1 MKKLLILGGDHFT
14 IPVVE
19 AAHKQ
24 GYYVIT
30 CDYLPD
36 NVAHKHSDEFVNFST
51 IDKEGILTW
60 AKKNPIDGVVTF
72 TDSGVVTTAYL
83 QDRLGLPRIGPLES
97 VEILQNKARF
107 RQFLTDN
114 GFTVPKAKGFSRKED
129 ALASKDFFRLPIIV
143 KPVDAAG
150 SKGVTKV
157 SEWSQ
162 LEAAIDWAIQYSFSG
177 DFIIE
182 SFIEKQGCS
191 SDSDCFSINGQ
202 FKFISFSAQRFDDKA
217 AGEYTPAAYS
227 WPSTLGRVVEKEL
240 SKELQRLISL
250 LGMKTTVYNVETRVG
265 TDGKPYIMEVSPR
278 GGGNRLSE
286 MMRFATGVDMIT
298 GAVRAAV
305 GDPVYDVEQKPL
317 DGNWAEIIVHADK
330 AGVLDGIVIEPE
342 MEPNVKERDFW
353 YKRGD
358 SVKEFQSARD
368 AIGTL
373 VMRFDTADDLEYAIT
388 HQREWLKVIVYEVY

>member
-1 MKKLLILGGDHFT
+1 MILGGDHFT

-36 NVAHKHSDEFVNFST
+36 NVAHKVSDEFINYST
-51 IDKEGILTW
+51 TDKEGILEW
-60 AKKNPIDGVVTF
+60 AKNNPIDGVVTF

-83 QDRLGLPRIGPLES
+83 QHHLGLPQIGPLES
-97 VEILQNKARF
+97 VKILQNKAKF

-114 GFTVPKAKGFSRKED
+114 GFAVPKAKGFSRKED
-129 ALASKDFFRLPIIV
+129 ALALKDFFTLPVMV

-157 SEWSQ
+157 SDWSE
-162 LEAAIDWAIQYSFSG
+162 LEAAIDWAIQFSFSG

-182 SFIEKQGCS
+182 SFIEKKGCS
-191 SDSDCFSINGQ
+191 SDCDCFSVDGQ
-202 FKFISFSAQRFDDKA
+202 FKFISFSAQRFDTNVV
-217 AGEYTPAAYS
+217 GEYAPAAYS
-227 WPSTLGRVVEKEL
+227 WPSTLGTEAEEIL
-240 SKELQRLISL
+240 SKELQRLITL

-265 TDGKPYIMEVSPR
+265 TDGKPYIMEISPR

-305 GDPVYDVEQKPL
+305 GDPVYDIEQKPL
-317 DGNWAEIIVHADK
+317 NGYWAEIIVHADK
-330 AGVLDGIVIEPE
+330 TGVLDRIEVDQEYEPYVIE
-342 MEPNVKERDFW
+342 KDFW
-353 YKRGD
+353 FKRGD
-358 SVKEFQSARD
+358 EMKEFQSARD

-373 VMRFDTADDLEYAIT
+373 VLKFDNSDKLEYAIT
-388 HQREWLKVIVYEVY
+388 HQREWLRIVVK

>member
-1 MKKLLILGGDHFT
+1 MKKLLVLGGDHFT

-30 CDYLPD
+30 CDYLPG
-36 NVAHKHSDEFVNFST
+36 NVAHKHSDEYVNFST
-51 IDKEGILTW
+51 TDKEGLLAW

-83 QDRLGLPRIGPLES
+83 QHHLGLPQIGPLES

-107 RQFLTDN
+107 RQFLTDH
-114 GFTVPKAKGFSRKED
+114 GFTVPKAKGFSKKED
-129 ALASKDFFRLPIIV
+129 ALASKDFFSLPVIV

-157 SEWSQ
+157 SDWGE
-162 LEAAIDWAIQYSFSG
+162 LESAVEWAIQYSFSG

-191 SDSDCFSINGQ
+191 SDSDCFSVDGQ
-202 FKFISFSAQRFDDKA
+202 FKFLSFSAQRFDEKA

-227 WPSTLGRVVEKEL
+227 WPSTLGDVAEAEL
-240 SKELQRLISL
+240 SAELQRLISL

-265 TDGKPYIMEVSPR
+265 TDGKAYIMEISPR

-298 GAVRAAV
+298 AAVRAAV
-305 GDPVYDVEQKPL
+305 GDSVSGMEQKPL
-317 DGNWAEIIVHADK
+317 DGHWAEIIVHADK
-330 AGVLDGIVIEPE
+330 SGILDRVAIDPS
-342 MEPNVKERDFW
+342 MESYVHSKDFW
-353 YKRGD
+353 FKQGD
-358 SVKEFQSARD
+358 SVKEFKSARD
-368 AIGTL
+368 AIGTMVL
-373 VMRFDTADDLEYAIT
+373 RFDNAEQLESAIT
-388 HQREWLKVIVYEVY
+388 NQRDWLQVIVK

>member
-1 MKKLLILGGDHFT
+1 MKKLLILGGDHFAV
-14 IPVVE
+14 PVVK
-19 AAHKQ
+19 AAKEQ

-36 NVAHKHSDEFVNFST
+36 NVAHKYSDEFANFST
-51 IDKEGILTW
+51 TDKEGIL
-60 AKKNPIDGVVTF
+60 AYAREKKIDGVVTF
-72 TDSGVVTTAYL
+72 TDSGVVTTAYI
-83 QDRLGLPRIGPLES
+83 QHHLGLPQIGPLES

-114 GFTVPKAKGFSRKED
+114 GFVVPKAKGFSKKDE
-129 ALASKDFFRLPIIV
+129 ALASKDFFTLPVIV

-157 SEWSQ
+157 SKWGE
-162 LEAAIDWAIQYSFSG
+162 LESAIDWAIQFSFSG

-182 SFIEKQGCS
+182 SFIEKKGCS
-191 SDSDCFSINGQ
+191 SDSDCFSVDGQ
-202 FKFISFSAQRFDDKA
+202 FKFMSFSAQRFDEQA

-227 WPSTLGRVVEKEL
+227 WPSTLGKEAEEEL

-250 LGMKTTVYNVETRVG
+250 LGMRTTVYNVETRVG
-265 TDGKPYIMEVSPR
+265 TDGKPYIMEISPR

-286 MMRFATGVDMIT
+286 MMRYATGVDMIT

-305 GDPVYDVEQKPL
+305 GDEVNDIEQKPL
-317 DGNWAEIIVHADK
+317 NGCWAEIIVHADK
-330 AGVLDGIVIEPE
+330 TGILDRIEVDQEYEPYVIE
-342 MEPNVKERDFW
+342 KDFW
-353 YKRGD
+353 FKRGD
-358 SVKEFQSARD
+358 EVKEFQSARD

-373 VMRFDTADDLEYAIT
+373 VVRFDDSEHLEYAIT
-388 HQREWLKVIVYEVY
+388 HQREWLKVVAK

>member
-1 MKKLLILGGDHFT
+1 MKKKLLILGGDHFT

-51 IDKEGILTW
+51 TDKEGILAW
-60 AKKNPIDGVVTF
+60 AKEHPIDGIITF
-72 TDSGVVTTAYL
+72 TDSGVVTTAYV
-83 QDRLGLPRIGPLES
+83 QHYLGLPQIGPLKS
-97 VEILQNKARF
+97 VEILQNKAKF
-107 RQFLTDN
+107 RQFLTEH
-114 GFTVPKAKGFSRKED
+114 GFTVPKAKGFTKIED
-129 ALASKDFFRLPIIV
+129 ALASKDFFTLPVIV

-157 SEWSQ
+157 SDWSE
-162 LEAAIDWAIQYSFSG
+162 LEKAVDWAIKFSFSG

-182 SFIEKQGCS
+182 SFIEKKGCS
-191 SDSDCFSINGQ
+191 SDSDCFSVDGQ
-202 FKFISFSAQRFDDKA
+202 FKFMSYSAQRFDENA
-217 AGEYTPAAYS
+217 AGEYTPAAFS
-227 WPSTLGRVVEKEL
+227 WPATMSMQAQAEL
-240 SKELQRLISL
+240 SIELQRLITL
-250 LGMKTTVYNVETRVG
+250 LGMRTTVYNVETRVG
-265 TDGKPYIMEVSPR
+265 TDNKPYIMEISPR

-298 GAVRAAV
+298 AAVRAAV
-305 GDPVYDVEQKPL
+305 GDPVEIEQKPL

-330 AGVLDGIVIEPE
+330 TGTLEGIEITPE
-342 MEPNVKERDFW
+342 IEPNVKEKDFW
-353 YKRGD
+353 FRKGD
-358 SVKEFQSARD
+358 AVKEFQSARD

-373 VMRFDTADDLEYAIT
+373 VLRFDDSEKMEYTIT
-388 HQREWLKVIVYEVY
+388 HQKEWLKVVVK

>member
-30 CDYLPD
+30 CDYLPG
-36 NVAHKHSDEFVNFST
+36 NVAHKHSDEYVNFST
-51 IDKEGILTW
+51 IDKEGLLAW

-83 QDRLGLPRIGPLES
+83 QHHLGLPQIGPLES

-107 RQFLTDN
+107 RQFLTDH
-114 GFTVPKAKGFSRKED
+114 GFTVPKAKGFSKKED
-129 ALASKDFFRLPIIV
+129 ALASKDFFTLPVIV

-157 SEWSQ
+157 SDWDE
-162 LEAAIDWAIQYSFSG
+162 LELAVDWAIQYSFSG

-191 SDSDCFSINGQ
+191 SDSDCFSVDGQ
-202 FKFISFSAQRFDDKA
+202 FKFLSFSAQRFDEKA

-227 WPSTLGRVVEKEL
+227 WPSTLGDVAEAEL
-240 SKELQRLISL
+240 SAELQRLISL

-265 TDGKPYIMEVSPR
+265 TDGKAYIMEISPR

-298 GAVRAAV
+298 AAVRAAV
-305 GDPVYDVEQKPL
+305 GDSVSGMEQKPL
-317 DGNWAEIIVHADK
+317 DGHWAEIIVHADK
-330 AGVLDGIVIEPE
+330 SGILDRVAIDPT
-342 MEPNVKERDFW
+342 MESYVHSKDFW
-353 YKRGD
+353 FKQGD
-358 SVKEFQSARD
+358 SVKEFKSARD
-368 AIGTL
+368 AIGTMVL
-373 VMRFDTADDLEYAIT
+373 RFDDADKLESAIT
-388 HQREWLKVIVYEVY
+388 NQRNWLQVIVK

>member
-1 MKKLLILGGDHFT
+1 MKKLLVLGGDHFT

-30 CDYLPD
+30 CDYLPN
-36 NVAHKHSDEFVNFST
+36 NVAHKVSDEYVNFST
-51 IDKEGILTW
+51 IDKEGILEW

-83 QDRLGLPRIGPLES
+83 QHHLGLPQIGPLES

-114 GFTVPKAKGFSRKED
+114 GFVVPKAKGFSKKED
-129 ALASKDFFRLPIIV
+129 ALSSKDFFTLPVIV

-157 SEWSQ
+157 SKWDE
-162 LEAAIDWAIQYSFSG
+162 LESAIDWAVQFSFSG

-182 SFIEKQGCS
+182 SFIEKKGCS
-191 SDSDCFSINGQ
+191 SDSDCFSVDGQ
-202 FKFISFSAQRFDDKA
+202 FKFMSFSAQRFDEQV

-227 WPSTLGRVVEKEL
+227 WPSTLGKEAEEEL
-240 SKELQRLISL
+240 SKELQRLIAL
-250 LGMKTTVYNVETRVG
+250 LGMRTTVYNVETRVG
-265 TDGKPYIMEVSPR
+265 TDGKPYIMEISPR

-286 MMRFATGVDMIT
+286 MMRLATGVDMIT

-305 GDPVYDVEQKPL
+305 GDPVFDIEQKPL
-317 DGNWAEIIVHADK
+317 NGCWAEIIVHADQT
-330 AGVLDGIVIEPE
+330 GILDHYEIAPSMEPKVIE
-342 MEPNVKERDFW
+342 KDFW
-353 YKRGD
+353 VRSGD
-358 SVKEFQSARD
+358 PVKEFQSARD

-373 VMRFDTADDLEYAIT
+373 VMRFDTQEELEYAIT
-388 HQREWLKVIVYEVY
+388 HQHEWLHIVEK

>member
-1 MKKLLILGGDHFT
+1 MKRLLVLGGDHFT

-30 CDYLPD
+30 CDYLPG
-36 NVAHKHSDEFVNFST
+36 NVAHKHSDEYVNFST
-51 IDKEGILTW
+51 TDKEGLLAW

-83 QDRLGLPRIGPLES
+83 QHHLGLPQIGPLES

-107 RQFLTDN
+107 RQFLTDH
-114 GFTVPKAKGFSRKED
+114 GFTVPKAKGFSKKED
-129 ALASKDFFRLPIIV
+129 ALASKDFFSLPVIV

-157 SEWSQ
+157 SDWGE
-162 LEAAIDWAIQYSFSG
+162 LESAVEWAIQYSFSG

-191 SDSDCFSINGQ
+191 SDSDCFSVDGQ
-202 FKFISFSAQRFDDKA
+202 FKFLSFSAQRFDEKA

-227 WPSTLGRVVEKEL
+227 WPSTLGDVAEAEL
-240 SKELQRLISL
+240 SAELQRLISL

-265 TDGKPYIMEVSPR
+265 TDGKAYIMEISPR

-298 GAVRAAV
+298 AAVRAAV
-305 GDPVYDVEQKPL
+305 GDSVSGMEQKPL
-317 DGNWAEIIVHADK
+317 DGHWAEIIVHADK
-330 AGVLDGIVIEPE
+330 SGILDRVAIDPS
-342 MEPNVKERDFW
+342 MESYVHSKDFW
-353 YKRGD
+353 FKQGD
-358 SVKEFQSARD
+358 SVKEFKSARD
-368 AIGTL
+368 AIGTMVL
-373 VMRFDTADDLEYAIT
+373 RFDDADKLESAIT
-388 HQREWLKVIVYEVY
+388 NQRDWLQVIVK

>member
-36 NVAHKHSDEFVNFST
+36 NVAHRYSDEFANFST
-51 IDKEGILTW
+51 IDKEGILAW

-129 ALASKDFFRLPIIV
+129 ALASKKFFSLPIIV

-157 SEWSQ
+157 SEWDQ

-191 SDSDCFSINGQ
+191 SDSDCFSVDGQ
-202 FKFISFSAQRFDDKA
+202 FKFISFSAQRFDEKA

-227 WPSTLGRVVEKEL
+227 WPSTLGKDVEEEL

-250 LGMKTTVYNVETRVG
+250 LGMRTTVYNVETRVG
-265 TDGKPYIMEVSPR
+265 TDGKAYIMEVSPR

-286 MMRFATGVDMIT
+286 MMRLATGVDMIT

-305 GDPVYDVEQKPL
+305 GDPVLDVEQKPL
-317 DGNWAEIIVHADK
+317 DGHWAEIIVHADK
-330 AGVLDGIVIEPE
+330 TGVLDGIVIEPE
-342 MEPNVKERDFW
+342 MEPYVKERDFW
-353 YKRGD
+353 FKHGD
-358 SVKEFQSARD
+358 FVKEFQSARD
-368 AIGTL
+368 AVGTL
-373 VMRFDTADDLEYAIT
+373 VMRFNSADELEYAIT
-388 HQREWLKVIVYEVY
+388 HQREWLHVIVS

>member
-24 GYYVIT
+24 GYYAIT

-36 NVAHKHSDEFVNFST
+36 NVAHKHSDEFINFST
-51 IDKEGILTW
+51 IDKEGILEW
-60 AKKNPIDGVVTF
+60 AMKNPIDGVVTF

-83 QDRLGLPRIGPLES
+83 QHHLGLPQIGPLES

-107 RQFLTDN
+107 RQFLTEHDFN
-114 GFTVPKAKGFSRKED
+114 VPMAKGFTLKED
-129 ALASKDFFRLPIIV
+129 ALASKDYFTLPVIV

-157 SEWSQ
+157 SDWNE
-162 LEAAIDWAIQYSFSG
+162 LETAVDWAIKFSFSG

-191 SDSDCFSINGQ
+191 SDSDCFSVDGK
-202 FKFISFSAQRFDDKA
+202 FKFMSFSAQRFDEQA
-217 AGEYTPAAYS
+217 AGEYTPAAFS
-227 WPSTLGRVVEKEL
+227 WPSTLGKDAEEEL
-240 SKELQRLISL
+240 SRELQRLITL

-265 TDGKPYIMEVSPR
+265 TDGKPYIMEISPR

-286 MMRFATGVDMIT
+286 MMRMATSVDMIT
-298 GAVRAAV
+298 AAVRAAV

-317 DGNWAEIIVHADK
+317 DGCWAEIIVHADK
-330 AGVLDGIVIEPE
+330 TGILDSIEIAPE
-342 MEPNVKERDFW
+342 MESCVIEKDFW
-353 YKRGD
+353 FKKGD
-358 SVKEFQSARD
+358 AVKEFQSARD

-373 VMRFDTADDLEYAIT
+373 VMRFETAENLERAFT
-388 HQREWLKVIVYEVY
+388 NQREWLKVVVR

>member
-1 MKKLLILGGDHFT
+1 MKKLLVLGGDHFA
-14 IPVVE
+14 IPVVK
-19 AAHKQ
+19 AAHEQ

-36 NVAHKHSDEFVNFST
+36 NVAHKYSDEFVNFST
-51 IDKEGILTW
+51 TDKEGILVW
-60 AKKNPIDGVVTF
+60 AKEHPIDGIVTF
-72 TDSGVVTTAYL
+72 TDSGVVTTAYV
-83 QDRLGLPRIGPLES
+83 QHHLGLPQIGPLES

-107 RQFLTDN
+107 RQFLTEN
-114 GFTVPKAKGFSRKED
+114 GFTVPKAKGFSKKED
-129 ALASKDFFRLPIIV
+129 ALASKDFFTLPVIV

-157 SEWSQ
+157 SDWSE
-162 LEAAIDWAIQYSFSG
+162 LEKAVDWAIQFSFSG

-182 SFIEKQGCS
+182 SFIEKKGCS
-191 SDSDCFSINGQ
+191 SDSDCFSVDGQ
-202 FKFISFSAQRFDDKA
+202 FKFMSYSAQRFDERA

-227 WPSTLGRVVEKEL
+227 WPSTLGAEAEKEL
-240 SKELQRLISL
+240 TSELQRLISL

-265 TDGKPYIMEVSPR
+265 TDGKPYIMEISPR

-286 MMRFATGVDMIT
+286 MMRYATGVDMIT

-305 GDPVYDVEQKPL
+305 GDPVEIEQKPL
-317 DGNWAEIIVHADK
+317 DGSWAEIIVHADQT
-330 AGVLDGIVIEPE
+330 GILDHYEIAPSMEPKVIE
-342 MEPNVKERDFW
+342 KDFW
-353 YKRGD
+353 AKSGD

-373 VMRFDTADDLEYAIT
+373 VMRFDTQEELEHAIT
-388 HQREWLKVIVYEVY
+388 HQREWLQIVVK

>member
-1 MKKLLILGGDHFT
+1 MKKLLILGGDHFAV
-14 IPVVE
+14 PVVK
-19 AAHKQ
+19 AAKEQ

-36 NVAHKHSDEFVNFST
+36 NVAHKYSDEFANFST
-51 IDKEGILTW
+51 TDKEGIL
-60 AKKNPIDGVVTF
+60 AYAREKKIDGVVTF
-72 TDSGVVTTAYL
+72 TDSGVVTTAYI
-83 QDRLGLPRIGPLES
+83 QHHLGLPQIGPLES

-114 GFTVPKAKGFSRKED
+114 GFVVPKAKGFSKKDEAMD
-129 ALASKDFFRLPIIV
+129 SKDFFTLPVIV

-157 SEWSQ
+157 SKWDE
-162 LEAAIDWAIQYSFSG
+162 LESAIDWAIQFSFSG

-182 SFIEKQGCS
+182 SFIEKKGCS
-191 SDSDCFSINGQ
+191 SDSDCFSVDGQ
-202 FKFISFSAQRFDDKA
+202 FKFMSFSAQRFDEQA

-227 WPSTLGRVVEKEL
+227 WPSTLGKEAEEEL

-250 LGMKTTVYNVETRVG
+250 LGMRTTVYNVETRVG
-265 TDGKPYIMEVSPR
+265 TDGKPYIMEISPR

-286 MMRFATGVDMIT
+286 MMRYASGVDMIT

-305 GDPVYDVEQKPL
+305 GDPVFDIEQKPL
-317 DGNWAEIIVHADK
+317 NGCWAEIIVHADK
-330 AGVLDGIVIEPE
+330 TGILDRIEVDQEYEPYVIE
-342 MEPNVKERDFW
+342 KDFW
-353 YKRGD
+353 FKRGD
-358 SVKEFQSARD
+358 EVKEFQSARD

-373 VMRFDTADDLEYAIT
+373 VVRFDDSEHLEYAIT
-388 HQREWLKVIVYEVY
+388 HQREWLKVIVK

>member
-1 MKKLLILGGDHFT
+1 MKKLLILGGDHFAV
-14 IPVVE
+14 PVVK
-19 AAHKQ
+19 AAKEQ

-36 NVAHKHSDEFVNFST
+36 NVAHKYSDEFANFST
-51 IDKEGILTW
+51 TDKEGIL
-60 AKKNPIDGVVTF
+60 AYAREKKIDGVVTF
-72 TDSGVVTTAYL
+72 TDSGVVTTAYI
-83 QDRLGLPRIGPLES
+83 QHHLGLPQIGPLES

-114 GFTVPKAKGFSRKED
+114 GFVVPKAKGFSKKDE
-129 ALASKDFFRLPIIV
+129 AMASKDFFTLPVIV

-157 SEWSQ
+157 SKWDE
-162 LEAAIDWAIQYSFSG
+162 LESAIDWAIQFSFSG

-182 SFIEKQGCS
+182 SFIEKKGCS
-191 SDSDCFSINGQ
+191 SDSDCFSVDGQ
-202 FKFISFSAQRFDDKA
+202 FKFMSFSAQRFDEQA

-227 WPSTLGRVVEKEL
+227 WPSTLGKEAEEEL

-250 LGMKTTVYNVETRVG
+250 LGMRTTVYNVETRVG
-265 TDGKPYIMEVSPR
+265 TDGKPYIMEISPR

-286 MMRFATGVDMIT
+286 MMRLATGVDMIT

-305 GDPVYDVEQKPL
+305 GDPVFDIEQKPL
-317 DGNWAEIIVHADK
+317 NGCWAEIIVHADK
-330 AGVLDGIVIEPE
+330 TGILDGIEVDQEYEPYVIE
-342 MEPNVKERDFW
+342 KDFW
-353 YKRGD
+353 FNRGD
-358 SVKEFQSARD
+358 EVKEFQSARD

-373 VMRFDTADDLEYAIT
+373 VLRFDDPENLEYAIT
-388 HQREWLKVIVYEVY
+388 HQKEWLKIIVK

>member
-1 MKKLLILGGDHFT
+1 MKKLLVLGGDHFT

-19 AAHKQ
+19 AAHEQ

-30 CDYLPD
+30 CDYLPG
-36 NVAHKHSDEFVNFST
+36 NVAHKHSDEYVNFST
-51 IDKEGILTW
+51 TDKEGLLAW

-83 QDRLGLPRIGPLES
+83 QHHLGLPQIGPLGS

-107 RQFLTDN
+107 RQFLTDH
-114 GFTVPKAKGFSRKED
+114 GFTVPKAKGFSKKED
-129 ALASKDFFRLPIIV
+129 ALASKDFFTLPVIV

-157 SEWSQ
+157 SDWGE
-162 LEAAIDWAIQYSFSG
+162 LESAVEWAIQYSFSG

-191 SDSDCFSINGQ
+191 SDSDCFSVDGQ
-202 FKFISFSAQRFDDKA
+202 FKFLSFSAQRFDEKA

-227 WPSTLGRVVEKEL
+227 WPSTLGDVAEAEL
-240 SKELQRLISL
+240 SAELQRLISL

-265 TDGKPYIMEVSPR
+265 TDGKAYIMEISPR

-298 GAVRAAV
+298 AAVRAAV
-305 GDPVYDVEQKPL
+305 GDAVGGMEQKPL
-317 DGNWAEIIVHADK
+317 DGHWAEIIVHADK
-330 AGVLDGIVIEPE
+330 TGVLVDIEIAQEMESFVIEKDLWF
-342 MEPNVKERDFW
+342 NQ
-353 YKRGD
+353 GD
-358 SVKEFQSARD
+358 EVREFQSARD

-373 VMRFDTADDLEYAIT
+373 VLCFRTANELEKAISN
-388 HQREWLKVIVYEVY
+388 QKEWIRVIVH

>member
-1 MKKLLILGGDHFT
+1 MKKKLLILGGDHFT

-36 NVAHKHSDEFVNFST
+36 NVAHKHSDEFINFST
-51 IDKEGILTW
+51 TDKEGILAWT
-60 AKKNPIDGVVTF
+60 KEHPIDGIVTF
-72 TDSGVVTTAYL
+72 TDSGVVTTAYV
-83 QDRLGLPRIGPLES
+83 QHHLGLPQIGPLES

-107 RQFLTDN
+107 RKFLTDN
-114 GFTVPKAKGFSRKED
+114 GFVVPKAKGFSRKED
-129 ALASKDFFRLPIIV
+129 ALASKDFFTLPVIV

-157 SEWSQ
+157 SDWSE
-162 LEAAIDWAIQYSFSG
+162 LEKAVEWAIKFSFSG

-182 SFIEKQGCS
+182 SFIEKKGCS
-191 SDSDCFSINGQ
+191 SDSDCFSVDGQ
-202 FKFISFSAQRFDDKA
+202 FKFMSYSAQRFDENA

-227 WPSTLGRVVEKEL
+227 WPSTLGDEAEKAL
-240 SKELQRLISL
+240 SSELQRLISL
-250 LGMKTTVYNVETRVG
+250 LGMRTTVYNVETRVG
-265 TDGKPYIMEVSPR
+265 TDNKPYIMEISPR

-298 GAVRAAV
+298 AAVRAAV
-305 GDPVYDVEQKPL
+305 GDPVEIDQKPL
-317 DGNWAEIIVHADK
+317 DGYWAEIIVHADK
-330 AGVLDGIVIEPE
+330 TGILEGYEIAPKI
-342 MEPNVKERDFW
+342 EPNVKEKDFW
-353 YKRGD
+353 FKKGD
-358 SVKEFQSARD
+358 TVKEFQSARD

-373 VMRFDTADDLEYAIT
+373 VLRFDNLEKLEYAIT
-388 HQREWLKVIVYEVY
+388 HQREWLKVVVK

>member
-1 MKKLLILGGDHFT
+1 MKKLLVLGGDHFT

-30 CDYLPD
+30 CDYLPG
-36 NVAHKHSDEFVNFST
+36 NVAHKHSDEYVNFST
-51 IDKEGILTW
+51 TDKEGLLAW

-83 QDRLGLPRIGPLES
+83 QHHLGLPQIGPLES

-107 RQFLTDN
+107 RQFLTDH
-114 GFTVPKAKGFSRKED
+114 GFTVPKAKGFTKKED
-129 ALASKDFFRLPIIV
+129 ALASKDFFTLPVIV

-157 SEWSQ
+157 SDWDE
-162 LEAAIDWAIQYSFSG
+162 LESAVDWAIHYSFSG

-191 SDSDCFSINGQ
+191 SDSDCFSVDGQ
-202 FKFISFSAQRFDDKA
+202 FKFLSFSAQRFDEKA

-227 WPSTLGRVVEKEL
+227 WPSTLGDVAEAEL
-240 SKELQRLISL
+240 SAELQRLISL

-265 TDGKPYIMEVSPR
+265 TDGKAYIMEISPR

-298 GAVRAAV
+298 AAVRAAV
-305 GDPVYDVEQKPL
+305 GDSVSGMEQKPL
-317 DGNWAEIIVHADK
+317 DGHWAEIIVHADK
-330 AGVLDGIVIEPE
+330 TGVLVDIEIAQEMESFVIEKDLWF
-342 MEPNVKERDFW
+342 NQ
-353 YKRGD
+353 GD
-358 SVKEFQSARD
+358 EVREFQSARD

-373 VMRFDTADDLEYAIT
+373 VMRFDNAEALEKAIT
-388 HQREWLKVIVYEVY
+388 RQSEWLKVVVE

>member
-24 GYYVIT
+24 GYYAIT

-36 NVAHKHSDEFVNFST
+36 NVAHKHSDEFINFST
-51 IDKEGILTW
+51 IDKEGILEW
-60 AKKNPIDGVVTF
+60 AMKNPIDGVVTF

-83 QDRLGLPRIGPLES
+83 QHHLGLPQIGPLES

-107 RQFLTDN
+107 RQFLTDH
-114 GFTVPKAKGFSRKED
+114 GFNVPKAKGFSRKED
-129 ALASKDFFRLPIIV
+129 ALASKDFFTLPVIV

-157 SEWSQ
+157 SDWSE
-162 LEAAIDWAIQYSFSG
+162 LDAAVDWAINYSFSG

-182 SFIEKQGCS
+182 SFVEKQGCS
-191 SDSDCFSINGQ
+191 SDSDCFSVDGK
-202 FKFISFSAQRFDDKA
+202 FKFMSFSAQRFDEQA
-217 AGEYTPAAYS
+217 VGEYTPAAYS
-227 WPSTLGRVVEKEL
+227 WPSTLGKDAEEEL
-240 SKELQRLISL
+240 SRELQRLITL

-265 TDGKPYIMEVSPR
+265 TDGKPYIMEISPR

-286 MMRFATGVDMIT
+286 MMRMATGVDMIT
-298 GAVRAAV
+298 AAVRAAV

-317 DGNWAEIIVHADK
+317 DGCWAEIIVHADK
-330 AGVLDGIVIEPE
+330 TGILDSIEIAPE
-342 MEPNVKERDFW
+342 MESCVIEKDFW
-353 YKRGD
+353 FKKGD
-358 SVKEFQSARD
+358 AVKEFQSARD

-373 VMRFDTADDLEYAIT
+373 VMRFETAENLERAIT
-388 HQREWLKVIVYEVY
+388 NQREWLKVVVR